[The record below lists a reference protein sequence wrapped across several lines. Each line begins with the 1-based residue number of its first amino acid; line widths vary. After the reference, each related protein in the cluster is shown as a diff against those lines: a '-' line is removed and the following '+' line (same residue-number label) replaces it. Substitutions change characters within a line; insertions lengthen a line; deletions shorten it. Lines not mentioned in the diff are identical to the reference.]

1 MFSICNGSKELYEFL
16 DHNIGIQT
24 YPLSLIHISGEK
36 SAGKKGDFLEN
47 LPEMWEGNRP
57 EFLCNRQFLRW
68 KMSEFNEMSEN
79 AAKPT
84 RKY

>member
-1 MFSICNGSKELYEFL
+1 M
-16 DHNIGIQT
+16 
-24 YPLSLIHISGEK
+24 
-36 SAGKKGDFLEN
+36 GKKGDFLEN
-47 LPEMWEGNRP
+47 LPEMWEGNRL
-57 EFLCNRQFLRW
+57 EFLCNRQFLGW